1 MLFSNCFYINLDER
15 KDRREHVEMQLNWM
29 GITGERFSAVKT
41 KFGAIGCTM
50 SHIKCLEMA
59 KERDYDMVFICEDDI
74 QFISKDTLQNSV
86 NKFMET
92 VKEWDVCIIGG
103 NNGRPFK
110 PVNEICVQVQNCQTT
125 TGYVVKKHYY
135 DVLLKN
141 FRESVQNLIRSQNI
155 RLHALDIY
163 WKQLQGRDKWFLLIP
178 IMAYQKEGYS
188 DIEKKNVDY
197 RRMMA
202 NYDK

>member
-86 NKFMET
+86 NKDIET

>member
-1 MLFSNCFYINLDER
+1 MFSNCFYINLDER

>member
-1 MLFSNCFYINLDER
+1 MFSNCFYINLDER

-50 SHIKCLEMA
+50 SHIKCFEMA
-59 KERDYDMVFICEDDI
+59 KERDYDMVFICEYDI

-141 FRESVQNLIRSQNI
+141 FRESVQNLIRSQNL
-155 RLHALDIY
+155 RSHALDIY

-188 DIEKKNVDY
+188 DIEKRNVDY